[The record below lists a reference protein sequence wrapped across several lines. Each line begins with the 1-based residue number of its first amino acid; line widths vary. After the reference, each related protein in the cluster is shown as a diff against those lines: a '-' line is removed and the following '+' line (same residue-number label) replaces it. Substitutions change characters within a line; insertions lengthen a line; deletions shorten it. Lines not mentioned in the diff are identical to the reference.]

1 MSSYLKTNDLL
12 DTWVKGE
19 LTIENLAQELGLS
32 PNETAR
38 QSTIHRAALQSIAY
52 AAVQKQVASVHQS
65 FLAETSPR
73 KEKAIVRSLPAYKWA
88 MRIAAS
94 GVVMAGLFLGR
105 QLFFSDGND
114 LYQSF
119 FQNYTTITERSE
131 ANYEHSML
139 IDAFRN
145 KDFEKVIAVFT
156 GSNDVS
162 TRDKFLA
169 GYAFL
174 QMEKPAEAITLFN
187 EIQQWNQQNHTL
199 IYQDEAEY
207 YQAIA
212 YLQAGNGD
220 KAYELLHAISQ
231 NPEHTYFDAV
241 SKWDLLRLKFSSF

>member
-19 LTIENLAQELGLS
+19 LSMNDLAQELGLS

-38 QSTIHRAALQSIAY
+38 QSTIHRAALHSIAY

-65 FLAETSPR
+65 FLAEGSPR
-73 KEKAIVRSLPAYKWA
+73 KEKTIIRSLPVYKWA

-114 LYQSF
+114 IYHSF

-131 ANYEHSML
+131 SNYEYSLL
-139 IDAFRN
+139 IEAFRN
-145 KDFEKVIAVFT
+145 NDYAKVIAVF
-156 GSNDVS
+156 SSSSEVF

-174 QMEKPAEAITLFN
+174 QTEKPAEAISLFT
-187 EIQQWNQQNHTL
+187 EIQQWNKENHTL

-212 YLQAGNGD
+212 YLQNGNGE
-220 KAYELLHAISQ
+220 KAYELLHAIKQ
-231 NPEHTYFDAV
+231 NPQHTYNDAV
-241 SKWDLLRLKFSSF
+241 SKWDLLRLRFSSF